1 MNNKPA
7 SPAGRRTPQKASRAP
22 HRKNNQAQERYD
34 AAASRPGAR
43 ECDPAG
49 AGVPTGPENL
59 SDPLKRPG
67 KRHSTRCGFPPA
79 GCPISSDIYLVLDL
93 SEDLTRAMR
102 QLRRKLDACEKCP
115 LDDHCGFRRAFQEQV
130 DLAIK
135 EVTGEWG
142 MP

>member
-1 MNNKPA
+1 L
-7 SPAGRRTPQKASRAP
+7 
-22 HRKNNQAQERYD
+22 
-34 AAASRPGAR
+34 PGA
-43 ECDPAG
+43 
-49 AGVPTGPENL
+49 
-59 SDPLKRPG
+59 LKQQG
-67 KRHSTRCGFPPA
+67 KRHSARCGVPPA
-79 GCPISSDIYLVLDL
+79 GCPISADIYLVVDL

-102 QLRRKLDACEKCP
+102 QLRQKLDACERCA